1 MNVLC
6 SLALGS
12 FEEALDLKT
21 IVSSMGNLFE
31 EEVVKRW
38 EDAWEPAFAAL
49 GKAAVYVVVL
59 ASFSAT
65 CWNGAVLI
73 RFC

>member
-1 MNVLC
+1 L
-6 SLALGS
+6 
-12 FEEALDLKT
+12 FEGQKLEDSGLFCP
-21 IVSSMGNLFE
+21 SMGNLFE
-31 EEVVKRW
+31 EEMVKKW
-38 EDAWEPAFAAL
+38 EDAWEPVLAAL
-49 GKAAVYVVVL
+49 EKVTVYAVVP